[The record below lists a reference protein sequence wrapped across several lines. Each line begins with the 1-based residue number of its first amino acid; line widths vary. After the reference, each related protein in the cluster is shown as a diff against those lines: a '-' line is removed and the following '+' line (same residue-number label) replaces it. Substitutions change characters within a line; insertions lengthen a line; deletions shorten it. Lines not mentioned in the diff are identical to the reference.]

1 MYLDTGCLQ
10 LKTSWR
16 YRALPQDEVIP
27 ATIRAVSSL
36 LRRALGTS
44 LAGCSKVCGKPRFEH
59 DYDRPFASYR
69 DFVIKALNADLP
81 YNEFT
86 RWQLAGDE
94 IAPDNPL
101 AMMATGFLGAG
112 VFPTQI
118 TANEVE
124 PSRYDALDD
133 MAATTGTAM
142 LAMTI
147 GCARCHDH
155 KFDPIPTADYHRFTS
170 TFTTAVRSNQQIIL
184 NQAEV
189 DALQVQF
196 DKEHQPYLDAIKKYE
211 ETTLRK
217 AFEIWDTSNPEKD
230 LHLGTP

>member
-1 MYLDTGCLQ
+1 
-10 LKTSWR
+10 
-16 YRALPQDEVIP
+16 
-27 ATIRAVSSL
+27 
-36 LRRALGTS
+36 
-44 LAGCSKVCGKPRFEH
+44 
-59 DYDRPFASYR
+59 
-69 DFVIKALNADLP
+69 
-81 YNEFT
+81 
-86 RWQLAGDE
+86 
-94 IAPDNPL
+94 
-101 AMMATGFLGAG
+101 
-112 VFPTQI
+112 
-118 TANEVE
+118 
-124 PSRYDALDD
+124 

-230 LHLGTP
+230 LPPWHTMKFFDVQSEKSSVITGKRTIPFKSNRQPFLIRIPILSNSTLTCQTSRLCESRHLQIPHSRLVARLPPTAIFN